1 VLGTRGITVRTQ
13 GTPLCVLQLCTF
25 ALWHL
30 AVYNGVWCYLL
41 PHLPVPVLPPPDQ
54 QSGILRTAW
63 RAWRAWCVA
72 PWHLAPV
79 CSNSLIAAYV
89 AFLHVVL
96 ELELEYKRTSV
107 QAQQAQALVLLRS
120 CMVMLFPP
128 PASLYL
134 VYNFL
139 ACQNSCHGRNYLR
152 IFACLVFIVAQ

>member
-1 VLGTRGITVRTQ
+1 MVYGATCYRTYRYQ
-13 GTPLCVLQLCTF
+13 SSHRQTSRAAYCVLRGVRG
-25 ALWHL
+25 AWHH
-30 AVYNGVWCYLL
+30 G
-41 PHLPVPVLPPPDQ
+41 
-54 QSGILRTAW
+54 T
-63 RAWRAWCVA
+63 VA
-72 PWHLAPV
+72 PGT
-79 CSNSLIAAYV
+79 SMQYRSLIAAYV